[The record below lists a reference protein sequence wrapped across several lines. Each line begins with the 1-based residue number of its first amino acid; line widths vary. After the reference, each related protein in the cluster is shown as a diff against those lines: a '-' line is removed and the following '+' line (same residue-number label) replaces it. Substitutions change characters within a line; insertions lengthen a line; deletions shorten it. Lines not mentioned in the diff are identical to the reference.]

1 MLSESSYLTAIYAY
15 VGAAIATVVY
25 LTWIL
30 GRKWKWGAGWV
41 TLVVLLSAALL
52 LTPAYPDPSIK
63 TFAPALIVAVFE
75 SLINGP
81 EAAQHA
87 VKPLM
92 YMTGLALILTV
103 LLRLT
108 VFRTRVSRK

>member
-1 MLSESSYLTAIYAY
+1 MLSESSYLTAIYTYLAAA
-15 VGAAIATVVY
+15 GAIVLY
-25 LTWIL
+25 LAWIL
-30 GRKWKWGAGWV
+30 GRKWQWRAGWV

-52 LTPAYPDPSIK
+52 FTPAYPDPSIK
-63 TFAPALIVAVFE
+63 TFAPALIVVVFE

-92 YMTGLALILTV
+92 YMAGLALIVTV

-108 VFRTRVSRK
+108 FFRTRVNQK